1 MSKAWKV
8 GLFGLV
14 VFSLVWL
21 VTLWRWQTAD
31 VDVGGAEIV
40 THLVVLP
47 LLLLLTLWAAQ
58 KMALS
63 VRTAGVST
71 PAAPVSQS
79 ADAAVAA
86 AGADEA
92 LRRFSVAV
100 VDARLSLTAGES
112 LRDVAD
118 LVRERQVWP
127 TLDEALQDLDGNPV
141 FSARVS
147 DLDGRAGDEDEPA
160 QVARA
165 RALLWR
171 AWWPLQARLSE
182 VLASEAFVR
191 MLGQAPDDEAAVAAA
206 ERPAHLAGLASARP
220 VARPAAG
227 RLTITVLL
235 ALPADWSPEQRE
247 QTLQQLQRSLPDH
260 LPQEADGLRWSWA
273 LLTEREPDALWSQV
287 DGVLLSW
294 ARSGDAASLLILSAD
309 SALDDEV
316 VAQRQA
322 RGELFTAVHQQGRIP
337 GEGAAALWLASP
349 AWPGLAALEPAPM
362 RLHRP
367 VIARRDKSADALG
380 RVGSTV
386 LQQALRAAQ
395 SLPVVPAS
403 HALRTVCLVSDA
415 DHRASRTSEL
425 YESLTELWPE
435 LDPVQSVCRLGDA
448 CGDLGLVG
456 ALAPVVLATGLV
468 SEPCAPAD
476 GGDPPWPLAL
486 AACVQS
492 PWQRVVLAVS
502 PWVPVPGATD

>member
-1 MSKAWKV
+1 MSKAWKA
-8 GLFGLV
+8 GLIGLV

-40 THLVVLP
+40 THLLVLP

-63 VRTAGVST
+63 VRTAGVS
-71 PAAPVSQS
+71 PPVAPVSPS
-79 ADAAVAA
+79 AEAAVAST
-86 AGADEA
+86 GADEA

-112 LRDVAD
+112 PRDVAD

-171 AWWPLQARLSE
+171 AWWLLQARLSE
-182 VLASEAFVR
+182 VLASEAFER
-191 MLGQAPDDEAAVAAA
+191 MLGQASDDESALAA

-220 VARPAAG
+220 MARSAAG

-235 ALPADWSPEQRE
+235 ALPADWPPEQRE
-247 QTLQQLQRSLPDH
+247 RTLQQLQHSLSDH
-260 LPQEADGLRWSWA
+260 LPQEAEGLRWSWA
-273 LLTEREPDALWSQV
+273 LLTEREPEALWSQV

-322 RGELFTAVHQQGRIP
+322 RGELFTAAHQQGRIP

-349 AWPGLAALEPAPM
+349 AWPGLAALEPAPL

-367 VIARRDKSADALG
+367 VMARRDKSADALG

-395 SLPVVPAS
+395 SLPAVPAS
-403 HALRTVCLVSDA
+403 HTPRTVCLVSDG

-425 YESLTELWPE
+425 YEALTELWPE

-448 CGDLGLVG
+448 CGDLGMVG

-468 SEPCAPAD
+468 PEPSASAD
-476 GGDPPWPLAL
+476 RGDSPWPVAL

-502 PWVPVPGATD
+502 PWASVPGATD